1 MQSFYRVV
9 YLRAWT
15 ILKNNWRLSFFGL
28 FVATLGLTG
37 DFDAI
42 VNLQN
47 SDIVSNTINTWL
59 NIFKNIVNVNF
70 TWETLPSILLF
81 IGALIIM
88 AIVLVL
94 AISSQG
100 ALINAS
106 NQANNKKVLPNKSL
120 FDDLQI
126 GIENFWPLLSLN
138 VLNKLVA
145 FVFMTG
151 VIVPIVYL
159 LALSQTPSTMD
170 IIIKIVLFFIIIPL
184 TVVVSFITR
193 YGYSYIILKKQ
204 SATKALWNAWQ
215 LFRFNWILSLENA
228 LTMLG
233 FTIVYTLALIAA
245 SAFLIVPFLIL
256 GYLLFQFSYLGFIV
270 LIVTGSICLI
280 ALLISAISFFGAYYT
295 IVWTETFLHLTS
307 KKASLSKTHRLAAK
321 HLPRLVE

>member
-9 YLRAWT
+9 YLRAWQ
-15 ILKNNWRLSFFGL
+15 ILKNNWRLGFFGL

-47 SDIVSNTINTWL
+47 SDIISTTLTNWL
-59 NIFKNIVNVNF
+59 DIFKNITAVNF
-70 TWETLPSILLF
+70 SWEMLPNLFLF
-81 IGALIIM
+81 IGALIM
-88 AIVLVL
+88 LAIVLVL
-94 AISSQG
+94 AIASQG

-106 NQANNKKVLPNKSL
+106 AQANSKKVLATGSL

-126 GIENFWPLLSLN
+126 GVDKFWPLLSLN
-138 VLNKLVA
+138 LLNKLVS
-145 FVFMTG
+145 FVFIAG

-159 LALSQTPSTMD
+159 LSLSQTESAMTV
-170 IIIKIVLFFIIIPL
+170 IIKIFLFFVIVPV
-184 TVVVSFITR
+184 TVIVSFVTR

-204 SATKALWNAWQ
+204 SAPKALANAWT

-228 LTMLG
+228 LAMLG
-233 FTIVYTLALIAA
+233 FTILYTIALIAA
-245 SAFLIVPFLIL
+245 SAFLITPFLIL
-256 GYLLFQFSYLGFIV
+256 GYLVFQVSYLGFVV
-270 LIVTGSICLI
+270 LVVTGSICFI

-307 KKASLSKTHRLAAK
+307 KKASLSKIHRLAAR